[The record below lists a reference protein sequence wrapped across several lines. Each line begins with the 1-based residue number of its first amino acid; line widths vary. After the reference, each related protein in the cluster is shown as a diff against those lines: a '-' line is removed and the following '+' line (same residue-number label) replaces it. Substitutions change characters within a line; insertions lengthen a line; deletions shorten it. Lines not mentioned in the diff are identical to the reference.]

1 MQSDIREVPFS
12 KTDFKSIQVIF
23 LVLQVWNMNEDDIKQ
38 LLPFLLKLGVIV
50 DGAPKAGYE
59 IELALSYFKNLSVT
73 KRYHLPLFLKLPN
86 DPPVS
91 NMAI

>member
-1 MQSDIREVPFS
+1 
-12 KTDFKSIQVIF
+12 
-23 LVLQVWNMNEDDIKQ
+23 MNEDDIKQ
-38 LLPFLLKLGVIV
+38 LLPFLLKLGVVV

-73 KRYHLPLFLKLPN
+73 KRYHLPLLLKLPS

-91 NMAI
+91 TMILSFYCDFIMIQ

>member
-1 MQSDIREVPFS
+1 M
-12 KTDFKSIQVIF
+12 
-23 LVLQVWNMNEDDIKQ
+23 
-38 LLPFLLKLGVIV
+38 LKLGVLV

-73 KRYHLPLFLKLPN
+73 KRYHLPLLTKLPT

-91 NMAI
+91 IMKLAQ